1 MSHKSRKRRDQRR
14 RAIERVQWWKDHR
27 KAEAD
32 RAFEDWKLINEHL
45 LEINRLEMRT
55 GHRDQ

>member
-1 MSHKSRKRRDQRR
+1 LSYKTLKRRLQRKK
-14 RAIERVQWWKDHR
+14 RAANLKWWADYR

-45 LEINRLEMRT
+45 LEINRLEMR
-55 GHRDQ
+55 G